1 MQKGISQ
8 IRRML
13 NLIWSDSCLDLF
25 CSSPPRQSIS
35 SSKGPLGPLA
45 RHGGP
50 RDSEEGRG
58 ERGRGR
64 GGVRLITSLQ
74 ANLYFELIF
83 ALPTWRE
90 GKKGEIQLRRRDWE
104 RQNLES

>member
-1 MQKGISQ
+1 MIAKRAGEPGEW
-8 IRRML
+8 R
-13 NLIWSDSCLDLF
+13 
-25 CSSPPRQSIS
+25 
-35 SSKGPLGPLA
+35 
-45 RHGGP
+45 GG
-50 RDSEEGRG
+50 EAE
-58 ERGRGR
+58 

>member
-1 MQKGISQ
+1 MIAKRGEGS
-8 IRRML
+8 
-13 NLIWSDSCLDLF
+13 
-25 CSSPPRQSIS
+25 
-35 SSKGPLGPLA
+35 LG
-45 RHGGP
+45 
-50 RDSEEGRG
+50 SG

-104 RQNLES
+104 TEFGELTSAGRMLGKWYQTFNVW

>member
-1 MQKGISQ
+1 ME
-8 IRRML
+8 R
-13 NLIWSDSCLDLF
+13 
-25 CSSPPRQSIS
+25 
-35 SSKGPLGPLA
+35 
-45 RHGGP
+45 
-50 RDSEEGRG
+50 

-64 GGVRLITSLQ
+64 GVRLITSLQ

-104 RQNLES
+104 TEFGELTSAGRMLGKWNQTFWKLIKAMTLVTKIPHFSSL